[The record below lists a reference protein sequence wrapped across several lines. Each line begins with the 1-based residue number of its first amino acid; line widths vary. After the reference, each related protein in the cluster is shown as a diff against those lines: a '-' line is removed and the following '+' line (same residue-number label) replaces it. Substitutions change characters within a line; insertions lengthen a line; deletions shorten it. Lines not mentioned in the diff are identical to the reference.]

1 MSSAASTG
9 IIPRKTITVPRD
21 YPRQAHEDAPRP
33 CSVRGP
39 SEDRRE
45 HRKDSSL
52 VMRSFSQN
60 RQARTADGQ
69 CQEPGGARVRVSK
82 GPYTERGHEER
93 GRISRGPSERDDRS
107 ERTPKAGVDGS
118 PAPREKGLC
127 RPVEKEESAGW
138 EAARSFEAM
147 RAAGLGPYRRSGLMT
162 ERRRSWPGSDEKR
175 LRSFRCSGVRTR
187 QEVAPISQ
195 VRRSGLVVRVTQ
207 SRRGRVSGV
216 IDLSHG
222 PGVCPAYALVG
233 VAG

>member
-1 MSSAASTG
+1 MAAERRAMITSSAASTG

-82 GPYTERGHEER
+82 GATEKPNIDPEFEEVAEGEELEEVGYLLEGTLLLEVE
-93 GRISRGPSERDDRS
+93 GRSPV
-107 ERTPKAGVDGS
+107 TLKAGDLFPIKAGRPHNVTNMGTTTAKVLSTYIVGGLDGD
-118 PAPREKGLC
+118 C
-127 RPVEKEESAGW
+127 RG
-138 EAARSFEAM
+138 
-147 RAAGLGPYRRSGLMT
+147 
-162 ERRRSWPGSDEKR
+162 D
-175 LRSFRCSGVRTR
+175 
-187 QEVAPISQ
+187 
-195 VRRSGLVVRVTQ
+195 RV
-207 SRRGRVSGV
+207 
-216 IDLSHG
+216 
-222 PGVCPAYALVG
+222 
-233 VAG
+233 